1 MSPPSCR
8 TLVQALAV
16 SLLLHAVFL
25 SSAVSW
31 FPARLEVPATSLLAV
46 ISDRRA
52 AVPAPSAS
60 PARSPSAAPKPSA
73 PTPGTRELVAVPTA
87 AVVPAETPPRVG
99 PREAIPPVSS
109 EAAGHLPLSPAS
121 GAAALPSP
129 ASNATPGVTPGA
141 ASNAPAGTASAVGRS
156 AISGDDLRQ
165 YRLSLAG
172 AARRFKQYPAQAR
185 QRGWEGTV
193 EVALKMSAPS
203 PVPEVSLVSSSGHG
217 VLDEQAV
224 AMLTQAAHVTALPEG
239 LKARDFRLLLPV
251 QFSLE
256 SDQ

>member
-1 MSPPSCR
+1 MSPSSCR

-16 SLLLHAVFL
+16 SLLLHAVLL

-31 FPARLEVPATSLLAV
+31 FPARREEPATSLQAV
-46 ISDRRA
+46 LSDRRA
-52 AVPAPSAS
+52 AVAAPSAS

-73 PTPGTRELVAVPTA
+73 PTPSARELVAAPTV
-87 AVVPAETPPRVG
+87 AVAPAETPPRVR
-99 PREAIPPVSS
+99 PREAAPPVSS
-109 EAAGHLPLSPAS
+109 DAAGHLPLSPAS
-121 GAAALPSP
+121 GAAPQPSP
-129 ASNATPGVTPGA
+129 VSNATPGATPSA
-141 ASNAPAGTASAVGRS
+141 ASNASSGTAPAVGPS

-165 YRLSLAG
+165 YRLSLAS
-172 AARRFKQYPAQAR
+172 AARRFKQYPAQAH

-203 PVPEVSLVSSSGHG
+203 PVPEVTLVRSSGHN

-224 AMLTQAAHVTALPEG
+224 AMLTQAARVTALPEG

-256 SDQ
+256 NDQ